1 MTSSEPPATVSLSDP
16 GDLIAATPVLLG
28 FVPRSSLVA
37 MSLGGVSGRR
47 LGLTLRIDLPPPE
60 HIAGAAEAVVHGILL
75 DKPSAVVLL
84 VIGPGGDAGPPAVEL
99 VERVI
104 ACLGSR
110 SVEAC
115 HALWTESTAAGSRW
129 RCYDECGCTGV
140 VPRSSAS
147 ALAAAARAE
156 GRIVRADRAELERL
170 VAPVDGGVLRRRETL
185 LDAAVDAEADTLFAA
200 FAADADDAFAR
211 VAAGDVAATRRGMR
225 ADTGHDPGADVIEGI
240 AALDAALDAAH
251 AAVAAADDTLDDT
264 PDHAPDG
271 TASGGVAGS
280 GHPPAGDDHWLDDEQ
295 VVALTRALQS
305 PAVREAAIAACT
317 GSRAEAAAALWA
329 ALTRGTPDPEAA
341 EPAALL
347 ALMGLLQ
354 GDGALANVALQRA
367 EAAWPAHR
375 FTATLRGLAA
385 IGIRPSE
392 LRNCLTGAPMPGV
405 SRQRPK
411 HRARAGGAS
420 RSARRRRQGL

>member
-1 MTSSEPPATVSLSDP
+1 MTSSEPPATVSLSNP

-37 MSLGGVSGRR
+37 MSLGGASGRR

-60 HIAGAAEAVVHGILL
+60 HIAEAAEAVVHGILL

-104 ACLGSR
+104 ACLGSQ

-129 RCYDECGCTGV
+129 HCYDECGCTGV

-147 ALAAAARAE
+147 GLAAAARAE

-170 VAPVDGGVLRRRETL
+170 VVPVDAGVLRRREAL
-185 LDAAVDAEADTLFAA
+185 LDAAVNAEADTLFAA
-200 FAADADDAFAR
+200 IAADADGAFAGI
-211 VAAGDVAATRRGMR
+211 AEGDVARTRRARR
-225 ADTGHDPGADVIEGI
+225 ADAGPDPRADAIEGI

-251 AAVAAADDTLDDT
+251 AAMAAPDDT
-264 PDHAPDG
+264 PDDTAPD
-271 TASGGVAGS
+271 TAGGGAAGS
-280 GHPPAGDDHWLDDEQ
+280 GHPPVGDDHWLDDQQ

-317 GSRAEAAAALWA
+317 GSRPDAAATLWA

-367 EAAWPAHR
+367 EAAWPGHH

-385 IGIRPSE
+385 IGIRPGE
-392 LRNCLTGAPMPGV
+392 LRNCLTGAPVPGV

-411 HRARAGGAS
+411 HRGRAQGSTS
-420 RSARRRRQGL
+420 RSARRHRRGR